1 MKISK
6 ADYQLIRNECKR
18 SLYFFEK
25 FILGYK
31 DLAPSVHGPLT
42 AFIQDD
48 RFRRKQVTMPRG
60 FLKTSTC
67 TIGKALWKACINPD
81 IRMLIV
87 SNVVENAAKMIA
99 TIRHQVE
106 ANPRLAKFFPEI
118 IPPSFNKVRWSDHCA
133 VVRRPKE
140 YQEGT
145 WEAVGVGGSVISR
158 HYDHIIEDDLIYA
171 KKDDLTGGELMPS
184 REDIEKAIGWHK
196 LATSL
201 LIHPGLGVIDNVGTR
216 WAPYD
221 LIAYIQKYERGWKRW
236 NISITDSAQLDGTP
250 TWPQRFSATTIDE
263 LLRSQGP
270 YMFSTQYLCRPIDA
284 GMKVFQREWLK
295 PYSVLPHGL
304 RYFTTV
310 DLAEWD
316 DAKSGRN
323 ARKAYNVIL
332 TVGIDRNHHLWLV
345 RYDRGRYTPT
355 EVVERIGQHCRSYP
369 VEKVGIEVVYYQK
382 AIMEDVKRHYERTG
396 ESLPVVAITRDTK
409 VTKDARIRGL
419 QPIAANGCLHY
430 MESMTEFLDEYE
442 DYPMSRTVDILDAL
456 SDQLR
461 IAQAPEVDAVD
472 LPTEE
477 FDIDAII
484 AAIKKNKRGRYPIE
498 HGLDSDATFFGN
510 DAADP
515 LNFN

>member
-1 MKISK
+1 MKLSK
-6 ADYQLIRNECKR
+6 ADYQLVRNQAKN

-31 DLAPSVHGPLT
+31 DLDPEVHGPLC
-42 AFIQDD
+42 AFMQDD

-67 TIGKALWKACINPD
+67 TIGKGLWKAVNQSE

-87 SNVVENAAKMIA
+87 SNVIENAAKMIQ
-99 TIRHQVE
+99 TMRHHIE
-106 ANPRLAKFFPEI
+106 SNPRIQRFFPEI
-118 IPPSFNKVRWSDHCA
+118 VPVNFNKVRWSDHCA
-133 VVRRPKE
+133 VVRRTKE

-171 KKDDLTGGELMPS
+171 KKDDLTGGELLPD
-184 REDIEKAIGWHK
+184 RDDIEKAIGWHK

-201 LIHPGLGVIDNVGTR
+201 LIRPGEDIIDNVGTR

-221 LIAYIQKYERGWKRW
+221 LISYIRKTERGWKHFDL
-236 NISITDSAQLDGTP
+236 SITKNRLLEGEP
-250 TWPQRFSATTIDE
+250 TWPGRFNRETILE
-263 LLRSQGP
+263 LHKSQGP
-270 YMFSTQYLCRPIDA
+270 YMFSTQYLCQPIDA
-284 GMKVFQREWLK
+284 GMKVFQTGWLK
-295 PYSVLPHGL
+295 PYQTLPDGL

-316 DAKSGRN
+316 DAKTGRN

-332 TVGIDRNHHLWLV
+332 TCGIDARRHIWIA
-345 RYDRGRYTPT
+345 RIDRGRWTPS
-355 EVVERIGQHCRSYP
+355 EVVEKIDQHCTAFK
-369 VEKVGIEVVYYQK
+369 VETVGIEVVYYQK
-382 AIMEDVKRHYERTG
+382 AILESVKQFFEKTG
-396 ESLPVVAITRDTK
+396 RSLGSTGIAAYTRDPK
-409 VTKDARIRGL
+409 LTKDARIRGL

-430 MESMTEFLDEYE
+430 REDMKEFLEEYE

-461 IAQAPEVDAVD
+461 IAQPPDVPDERILRDDTDIEEIVDQIKRRARSSQY
-472 LPTEE
+472 PFAAQHSSERE
-477 FDIDAII
+477 FFSPYH
-484 AAIKKNKRGRYPIE
+484 N
-498 HGLDSDATFFGN
+498 
-510 DAADP
+510 
-515 LNFN
+515 